1 MVNNKHS
8 IDHLLEFRLV
18 CNWKYLVNHFEVKFK
33 NFNVNIRIWYF
44 AIHYVSLS
52 FTINIDSKHVFIFS
66 KLVPLKIDRL
76 KRNYLTKPLHSRNL
90 HEQYCSSFNAHEF
103 WWSTLSMS
111 IRSLAAQ
118 KLMCLCIMC
127 LSMFIHSY
135 LKYINTNPSLPCIY
149 AFNWSMFT
157 LKNKYISFW
166 SVVDF
171 DVTMCHGILI
181 KEIYI

>member
-1 MVNNKHS
+1 MLNIKHIIFSFIYSWTLHKISFIILNSKSNIELAKHYYALGRSMVNNKHS

-111 IRSLAAQ
+111 IRSLLAQ

-127 LSMFIHSY
+127 LSVFIH
-135 LKYINTNPSLPCIY
+135 
-149 AFNWSMFT
+149 F
-157 LKNKYISFW
+157 
-166 SVVDF
+166 V
-171 DVTMCHGILI
+171 
-181 KEIYI
+181 